1 MTFWLVCIDG
11 RVIVYTKEDKVG
23 EEDGPYVLG

>member
-1 MTFWLVCIDG
+1 MTCWFLCIGG
-11 RVIVYTKEDKVG
+11 RVIVNAEEDKVG